1 MGACSISK
9 KEIILGGLNC
19 AHCAEIINDKVSKLE
34 EIESCNLNFLNKKL
48 TIEINKNVNENLTIE
63 KVIQIV
69 NDTEPGLDIKVLKN
83 ENKNNKKVEITLGG
97 LNCAHCSEEIGNK
110 VSKLDNVLQSNLN
123 FISKKLTF
131 EVAKNVDEKV
141 VTEEIIKI
149 INATEPGLDIKV
161 NFSDINKENKKEAVE
176 EVETSNKGDL
186 IKLIIGSIMYIF
198 GIFQTATG
206 FESKFVNIVFLIVYL
221 IVGSDVLLKALK
233 NASKGRIFDENFLMS
248 IATIGAVIIGEVP
261 EAVGVMLFYK
271 IGEYLQGIAVGKSRK
286 SITSLMQIRSDS
298 ANLKVGSEIKV
309 VSPEDVSIGDIIVI
323 KPGEKIPLDG
333 VVVDGFSMVDT
344 SALTGESVLR
354 EIGVGESAL
363 SGFINKNALLTI
375 EVTKEFGES
384 TVSKIL
390 DLVENASS
398 KKSKTE
404 NFISKFAKYYTPFVL
419 FSAMVIAFIPPLLV
433 PNAEFLDWFYR
444 GLVFLVVS
452 CPCALVLSI
461 PLSFFSGIGNSSK
474 QGILIKGS
482 NYLEALKNIDT
493 VVFDKTGTLTKG
505 VFKVTNISPVGIS
518 EKELIE
524 YAAYAE
530 ANSNHPIAKSILS
543 YYKEKIDLEKIN
555 DFEEI
560 AAHGIK
566 IKYKGLN
573 ILAGNDK
580 LMKKENIFYLPTED
594 VGTIVYIAVNGIYKG
609 YIVISD
615 EVKEDSKEAIKN
627 LKINGV
633 KEVVMLTGDNEKVAN
648 KIASELGIDKVYSN
662 LLPNEKVDRLEEIFK
677 NKSEKEKVAFVGD
690 GINDAPVLARAD
702 VGIAMGA
709 LGSDA
714 AIEAADVVLMTDEPS
729 KIAKSIEIA
738 RKTNKIV
745 WQNIVFALSVK
756 LVVLLLSAGG
766 VATMWEAIFADVG
779 VALIAVL
786 NAMRVMK

>member
-176 EVETSNKGDL
+176 EVETSNKSDL

-271 IGEYLQGIAVGKSRK
+271 IGEYLQDIAVGKSRK
-286 SITSLMQIRSDS
+286 SITSLMQIRQDS

-354 EIGVGESAL
+354 ELGVGEAAL

>member
-271 IGEYLQGIAVGKSRK
+271 IGEYLQSIAVGKSRK
-286 SITSLMQIRSDS
+286 SITSLMQIRPDS

-354 EIGVGESAL
+354 ELGVGEAAL